1 MRRNIILIVV
11 GGLVVSLLFYFV
23 LITPKI
29 KDISAVKDKIEEAQ
43 RRERTLRNSLRQLQE
58 ADRNKA
64 ATQAK
69 LAKLELALPQTP
81 DLPAFIRQVQ
91 AASNAAGIDLRSI
104 APSPPSAMEGSTG
117 IEQITV
123 TLQVSGGYFRMQDFL
138 ARLEDLQRVVEVR
151 SVSLAPGTDEITGEF
166 SLQGTITMAMYVV
179 QTGARAAAVRP
190 TTPRGT
196 ASPTAT
202 ASPSPSPTGAAS

>member
-1 MRRNIILIVV
+1 MILIVV
-11 GGLVVSLLFYFV
+11 AGLVVSVLSYFV
-23 LITPKI
+23 LIKPKVADI
-29 KDISAVKDKIEEAQ
+29 KSVNDTIEEAQ

-81 DLPAFIRQVQ
+81 DLPTFIRQVQ

-104 APSPPSAMEGSTG
+104 APAPPVSIEGATG
-117 IEQITV
+117 IDQISV
-123 TLQVSGGYFRMQDFL
+123 TLQVAGGFFRMQDFL

-151 SVSLAPGTDEITGEF
+151 SVSMAPATDPVTGEF
-166 SLQGTITMAMYVV
+166 TLQGTVTLVMYIV
-179 QTGARAAAVRP
+179 QPGARATAVRP
-190 TTPRGT
+190 TTPTT
-196 ASPTAT
+196 APTAT
-202 ASPSPSPTGAAS
+202 ASPTASPTAGRTP